1 MALLA
6 RDDGVEIH
14 WEERGSGPLVVLA
27 PYCISHPSVFERLG
41 TDLATD
47 HRVIRYD
54 DRGSGESTRRGPYD
68 MKTGVS
74 DLQAV
79 VEAAGSGAVVVAL
92 ADAVNRAVRVAASR
106 PDLIEGLVV
115 PGGNPAGR
123 RALEGTDA
131 MASSESVVDAFLSMV
146 ETDYRGA
153 LRTMTTAGNPQ
164 MTEDEVRERVRAQSE
179 YQPQDAAAARLRVWA
194 DDDAAEYGRRC
205 GDRLWLLYSD
215 DAAGGWFPAGEE
227 GSRIARELFPD
238 AHVGRIEN
246 GIISRPDLTAAAV
259 RRVTSELRVKSGA

>member
-41 TDLATD
+41 ADLATD
-47 HRVIRYD
+47 HRVVRYD

-68 MKTGVS
+68 MNTGVS
-74 DLQAV
+74 DLEAV
-79 VEAAGSGAVVVAL
+79 VAAAGSGAVVVAL

-164 MTEDEVRERVRAQSE
+164 MTEDEVRERVRPQS
-179 YQPQDAAAARLRVWA
+179 
-194 DDDAAEYGRRC
+194 
-205 GDRLWLLYSD
+205 
-215 DAAGGWFPAGEE
+215 
-227 GSRIARELFPD
+227 
-238 AHVGRIEN
+238 
-246 GIISRPDLTAAAV
+246 
-259 RRVTSELRVKSGA
+259 